1 MIDAVAE
8 NDPLQT
14 LDILVQSLKAIEL
27 SHLQRNW
34 TQAGQLE
41 LVKTGDVPA
50 RAQSRPAGGPH
61 RLVAPAGSEENAPV
75 GGANVVAGGS
85 DRRGR
90 SRSRGEGADGTNDKP
105 SNNRPKDRGAK
116 GKGKGKKGKAR
127 WK

>member
-1 MIDAVAE
+1 MIDAERPPPGAGHPGAE
-8 NDPLQT
+8 AEGDRAVTPPGQ
-14 LDILVQSLKAIEL
+14 LDSGGAAG
-27 SHLQRNW
+27 
-34 TQAGQLE
+34 AGQDRG
-41 LVKTGDVPA
+41 VVGHVPA

-90 SRSRGEGADGTNDKP
+90 SRSRGEGGRRDERQASG
-105 SNNRPKDRGAK
+105 PKGRGAK